1 LDKAAAPS
9 RGITRSFGSYTVDHG
24 LTGAVCTELKLGCV
38 DGGPRT
44 ETRNHP
50 SSSLCSGSQPFAS
63 TPVTSDVAI
72 GGLDGNFS
80 GRMSKSFLTFFFVY
94 DSNLCVKRHE
104 AGTTDVVHVS
114 TQTHSYCL
122 DTDESV
128 FSTTVEEPPVLDDDD
143 STFCGGDRLS
153 KGTWAEEGFEVIR
166 VGLVSRIAAQILPRF
181 RDQVGQ

>member
-128 FSTTVEEPPVLDDDD
+128 FRRRSKSHLFLTTTIAPSAVATGYRKEPGRKRD
-143 STFCGGDRLS
+143 SR
-153 KGTWAEEGFEVIR
+153 
-166 VGLVSRIAAQILPRF
+166 
-181 RDQVGQ
+181 